1 MHGPNRALDVT
12 TVGKNIISEGPE
24 FLDAD
29 ILIHRESTKNKN
41 FKLQNHLAVIKRGKI
56 WRSMV

>member
-56 WRSMV
+56 